1 MIKITVDDLLNNC
14 NAKLLIGSRKQVI
27 NECFIDSKKVTKGSC
42 FFGISGKNVD
52 GSLYYKEA
60 FNNGACVCV
69 ISKIIN
75 LDLNGYDDKTVIIA
89 DDPKM
94 VLQDLARYKRSLFD
108 GDVIGITGSVG
119 KTSTKEIVSSVLEK
133 KYKVLKTSGNQNSQL
148 GLPLTILRLTD
159 EEVMVLEM
167 GMSKALEMHNLSLI
181 AKPTISVITNVY
193 DSHIGNLGSKEN
205 ILKAKLEILDGMN
218 DGTLIINNDN
228 DMLKKVSDNIK
239 DNINVMSVGI
249 NTTSNIMPTEI
260 INDIKTKFAIGD
272 VKDLEISGGTAFVYN
287 ALVAFLIG
295 KLLGVSRSMLKLGI
309 NEYSNVKHRLELVN
323 LNGNVTLIDD
333 TYNASYDSVKNAL
346 EYMNNFDGKKIL
358 ILGDILELGKESKKI
373 HKKIGELVANN
384 NVNELVTIGKYSK
397 YIDKK
402 ARKNGMKRK
411 YIKHFKT
418 EAKAKKY
425 VRSLITTGSVLLVK
439 GSNGVN
445 LINLVNFLK
454 NGY

>member
-14 NAKLLIGSRKQVI
+14 NAKLLIGSRKQI
-27 NECFIDSKKVTKGSC
+27 IGECFIDSKKVTKESC
-42 FFGISGKNVD
+42 FFGISGENVD

-69 ISKIIN
+69 INKILD

-89 DDPKM
+89 DDTKE
-94 VLQDLARYKRSLFD
+94 VLQDLARYKRSLFN
-108 GDVIGITGSVG
+108 GEVIGITGSVG
-119 KTSTKEIVSSVLEK
+119 KTSTKQIVSNVLEK
-133 KYKVLKTSGNQNSQL
+133 KYKVLKTNGNQNSQL

-159 EEVMVLEM
+159 EDVMVLEM

-181 AKPTISVITNVY
+181 AKPTISIITNVY

-218 DGTLIINNDN
+218 DGELIINNDN

-249 NTTSNIMPTEI
+249 NTTSNVMPTGI
-260 INDIKTKFAIGD
+260 INDIKTKFDIGD
-272 VKDLEISGGTAFVYN
+272 VKDLEIGGGTAFVYN
-287 ALVAFLIG
+287 ALFAFLIG
-295 KLLGVSRSMLKLGI
+295 KLLGVSRSMIKLGI

-323 LNGNVTLIDD
+323 FDNNVTLIDD
-333 TYNASYDSVKNAL
+333 TYNASYDSIKNAL
-346 EYMNNFDGKKIL
+346 EYLNNFDGKKIL
-358 ILGDILELGKESKKI
+358 VLGDILELGKESKKI

-384 NVNELVTIGKYSK
+384 NINELVTIGKYSK
-397 YIDKK
+397 YIDKN
-402 ARKNGMKRK
+402 AIKNGMKRK
-411 YIKHFKT
+411 YIKHFKNET
-418 EAKAKKY
+418 KAEKY
-425 VRSLITTGSVLLVK
+425 VKSLIIPGSVLLIK

-454 NGY
+454 NDY